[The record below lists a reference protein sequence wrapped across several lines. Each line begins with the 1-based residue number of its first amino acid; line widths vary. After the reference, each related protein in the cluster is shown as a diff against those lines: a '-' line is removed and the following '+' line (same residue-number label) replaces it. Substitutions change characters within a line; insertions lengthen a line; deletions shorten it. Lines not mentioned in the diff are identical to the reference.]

1 MRAWQLGLVILAGCA
16 TTPPGPSQPAEV
28 EADPRALG
36 AVLAR
41 ARPVATESALSAQPR
56 SPLFGA
62 AKGDIRDVYRKV
74 APATVLIRAGGGFGT
89 GVVIN
94 AKGYILTNHHVVA
107 HAETVDFK
115 RRVTVE
121 RGRLGANG
129 VMELDPQPL
138 TAWVLKS
145 DPLIDLAVIKLDAPP
160 KDLHAVKVSAR
171 DPVPGEPVSA
181 LGNGG
186 IGLLWA
192 IKDGEISSIG
202 KLATHLAQLVAAQCD
217 VADNPT
223 AAEACK
229 SANASAELQKAM
241 IEKQVPGLVV
251 QTSCTISPG
260 DSGGPLVNRA
270 GELVGVNAFLRADP
284 RAPVTSNFHVHVSE
298 VRKFLKDVPADAVAI
313 VPDPHEVVRAGIW
326 LDANG
331 DGKRDLYL
339 AGPAGFADVMV
350 EVQGLG
356 GGLDPDLAVATVSDR
371 RLAWYDVDDDGRFDR
386 VVITEK
392 DDAPG
397 RAWLLEPGLKLG
409 RFLGAAKLV
418 DLSAFTDGRR
428 DALVALE
435 PTLLSLIG
443 AGEPPD
449 SKAPPPAAELALSPP
464 MLKDADGDGKVDLA
478 LVSTASGVRVLM
490 DPAQRLLPDLKA
502 SEVSAQL
509 QKGVLHTDVELVNVR
524 GRTWGLVGSAD
535 HRLALSSKAGE
546 GIVEDAFFLEP
557 EGRGAARPEL
567 VGAALSR
574 VVRMHFSGAER
585 ARLEA
590 GYDVMDGRTSG
601 PKPPS
606 LYPDPVKDIGKDILA
621 EESGVDGFKWAVVSI
636 VGERGGGSSLVIELD
651 AKALEGLSPEARE
664 DVVRKGAAGTD
675 FAWVGWGAWAWAS
688 YDLDAD
694 GAFDVVLI
702 SRDGKVEGRRVA
714 KDGTVTADSKLAGGA
729 LVRPSLFTDARRAA
743 LEKLAPVFFPPRDV
757 ERATP

>member
-1 MRAWQLGLVILAGCA
+1 MRASLVLVVLAGCA
-16 TTPPGPSQPAEV
+16 TTPPGSAPSSPAES
-28 EADPRALG
+28 DGRALS
-36 AVLAR
+36 ALLAE
-41 ARPVATESALSAQPR
+41 ARPVAAESALSAAPR
-56 SPLFGA
+56 APLFGA

-94 AKGYILTNHHVVA
+94 AKGFILTNHHVVA

-121 RGRLGANG
+121 RGRLGAGG

-138 TAWVLKS
+138 VAWVLKS
-145 DPLIDLAVIKLDAPP
+145 DPLIDLAIVKLDAPP
-160 KDLHAVKVSAR
+160 KDLHALRVSSK

-217 VADNPT
+217 VADT
-223 AAEACK
+223 SAACK
-229 SANASAELQKAM
+229 SAGASAELQKQL
-241 IEKQVPGLVV
+241 IEREVPGLVI

-284 RAPVTSNFHVHVSE
+284 RAPVTSNFHVHVAE
-298 VRKFLKDVPADAVAI
+298 VRKFLKDVPVDAVAI
-313 VPDPHEVVRAGIW
+313 VPDPHELVHGGMW

-331 DGKRDLYL
+331 DGRRDLYL
-339 AGPAGFADVMV
+339 AGQAGSADVMV
-350 EVQGLG
+350 ESQGVG
-356 GGLDPDLAVATVSDR
+356 GGLDPDLAVARLSGR
-371 RLAWYDVDDDGRFDR
+371 RIAWYDVDDDGRFDR

-392 DDAPG
+392 EDSPG
-397 RAWLLEPGLKLG
+397 RAWALEAGLKLG

-418 DLSAFTDGRR
+418 DMSVFKDVRHE
-428 DALVALE
+428 ALAALE
-435 PTLLSLIG
+435 PTVISLVG

-449 SKAPPPAAELALSPP
+449 PGALPSATELVLTPPTLS
-464 MLKDADGDGKVDLA
+464 DADRDGRPDLA
-478 LVSTASGVRVLM
+478 VAFTAAGVRVLV
-490 DPAQRLLPDLKA
+490 DPAQRVLPGLKPA
-502 SEVSAQL
+502 EVAAGI
-509 QKGVLHTDVELVNVR
+509 QKGTLHTDVEFVSTR
-524 GRTWGLVGSAD
+524 GRTWGFVGSTD
-535 HRLALSSKAGE
+535 HRLALSSASGE
-546 GIVEDAFFLEP
+546 GIVEDAFFLAP
-557 EGRGAARPEL
+557 EGRGLTRPEL
-567 VGAALSR
+567 YGAALSR
-574 VVRMHFSGAER
+574 VVRMHFTGVER

-590 GYDVMDGRTSG
+590 GYEVMDARKSG
-601 PKPPS
+601 PRPS
-606 LYPDPVKDIGKDILA
+606 GLYPDAIKDVGTDVLA
-621 EESGVDGFKWAVVSI
+621 EESGVDGFKWAAVSI
-636 VGERGGGSSLVIELD
+636 VGERGGGSSLVFELD
-651 AKALEGLSPEARE
+651 AKALEGVTPEARE
-664 DVVRKGAAGTD
+664 EAVRKGGSGTD
-675 FAWVGWGAWAWAS
+675 FTWVGWGAWAWAS

-702 SRDGKVEGRRVA
+702 SHGGKLEGRRVA
-714 KDGTVTADSKLAGGA
+714 KDGSVAVDPKLAGGA

-743 LEKLAPVFFPPRDV
+743 LEKLAPVFFPPSDV